1 MGNLLLGLAILLAI
15 VLVGLLTAGQVA
27 RRFFIKRFPPP
38 GTMLDLP
45 GHRLHV
51 RCEGQGPVT
60 VLLEAGLNDFSLQ
73 WSRLQPLIAQVTRTC
88 SYDRAG
94 LGWSGLSPDP
104 PTIENA
110 VKDLRAVLK
119 SLNGQT
125 PLILVGHSYGSLL
138 VRMYAQQYPQNIKAI
153 LLLDPANEFMAEQ
166 IPGYTEALNSGTDQ
180 FKKLAR
186 LASLGLVALST
197 NRIPADLLPEEALHQ
212 YRAVVASRSF
222 LKAAAAES
230 AEMAKNLQAMRGYPQ
245 TALAQIPVTIIS
257 RGQSEPIPGLP
268 DRSAQTLE
276 GTWAALQSDL
286 VKRLNARHLVA
297 ERSGHSVQLSE
308 PELVY
313 ECIKRFIDGESPANE
328 AARKQ

>member
-1 MGNLLLGLAILLAI
+1 MIGVVLLWLLTLLALLI
-15 VLVGLLTAGQVA
+15 VGLLIAGRVA
-27 RRFFIKRFPPP
+27 RRVLINRFPPP
-38 GTMLDLP
+38 GTMVEVQ

-60 VLLEAGLNDFSLQ
+60 VLLESGLNDFSLQ
-73 WSRLQPLIAQVTRTC
+73 WSRLQPLVAQAARTC

-94 LGWSGLSPDP
+94 LGWSEPSPHP
-104 PTIENA
+104 PTIDNA
-110 VKDLRAVLK
+110 VKDLRAVLE
-119 SLNGQT
+119 SLYRQT

-138 VRMYAQQYPQNIKAI
+138 VRMYAQQYPRNIKAI
-153 LLLDPANEFMAEQ
+153 ILLDPANEFMAER
-166 IPGYTEALNSGTDQ
+166 IPGYTEALNSGTDR

-197 NRIPADLLPEEALHQ
+197 SRIPADLLPEEALYQ
-212 YRAVVASRSF
+212 YRAVLASRSF

-230 AEMAKNLQAMRGYPQ
+230 AEMAKNLQAMQGYPQ
-245 TALAQIPVTIIS
+245 AALAQIPVTIIS

-268 DRSAQTLE
+268 DRSATALE

-286 VKRLNARHLVA
+286 VERFNAKHLIA
-297 ERSGHSVQLSE
+297 ERSGHNVQLSQ

-313 ECIKRFIDGESPANE
+313 ECIKSFIDEGSPAND
-328 AARKQ
+328 AASN